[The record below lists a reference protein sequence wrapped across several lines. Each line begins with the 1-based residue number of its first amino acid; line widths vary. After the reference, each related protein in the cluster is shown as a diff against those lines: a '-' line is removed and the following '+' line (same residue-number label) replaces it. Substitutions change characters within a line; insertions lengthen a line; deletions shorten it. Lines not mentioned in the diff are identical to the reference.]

1 MRKFI
6 LATIITI
13 SFFFTAFAGMRPLA
27 DESQPSGAEADA
39 GVRLPVRRV
48 VLYKNGMGYFEHATR
63 IRGNQDLAIDFTTSQ
78 LNDVLKSLTAVDLG
92 EGRIS
97 GVRYNSIAP
106 LDERLKA
113 LRLPFGEQLTRIDFL
128 AALRGARVEVH
139 NGSEAA
145 TGRLLSV
152 EKEKRFNEKGDSYE
166 VTEFSVMSDSGD
178 MRNFDLGPS
187 TSVRLAERDL
197 SDEVEKY
204 LNLIGS
210 SRARDLRRM
219 TISATGT
226 GEREIF
232 FSYISEVPV
241 WKSTYRIILPEKPN
255 EKPVLQGWAI
265 VDNTVGEDWKDVQL
279 SLIAGAPQSFIQD
292 ISRPLY
298 TRRPVVPLP
307 QAAMLTP
314 QTQEASMTAPA
325 PASTVA
331 ETVNVDGQALMT
343 MDTAPGQGGG
353 VGGGVISGDRNSL
366 VNSRA
371 RLNPF
376 AAAAKQ
382 QAEAES
388 KDLGDYFEYNLKQKI
403 TIGKNQSALVPIL
416 QSPIEAEKVTLW
428 NENTRDVQIGRPGR
442 LFRIQPQ
449 AENHNRQKSVCP
461 GANSAISHRSG
472 KGYPLEREHPRRSD
486 RKTWATISNTTSSR
500 KSQSAKISLPWCQ
513 FCNLPSKR
521 KRLPSGTRTPATF
534 RSEDLGDY
542 FEYNLKQKIT
552 IGKNQSALVPILQ
565 SPIEAEKVTLWN
577 ENTRDVRRAL
587 WITNSS
593 GLTLDSGT
601 FNILESDTFAGE
613 GLIETVHP
621 AERRLIS
628 YAADPALR
636 VTMEQESSEKPV
648 TRIHI
653 FKGLMYL
660 TREQRDSRKYS
671 LHNADAAARQVVI
684 EHPARENWK
693 QVEGPKPEETSAS
706 YLRFRIE
713 VPAGQTANL
722 HIEEFHPEN
731 SEFALTNLDDK
742 QVAFIAQQR
751 QLTPAMQ
758 EAFHRV
764 LEQKN
769 KVDSMGTQIKNRQHE
784 VETITKDQA
793 RLREN
798 MKALKG
804 SAEEKAL
811 LQRYARQ
818 LDSQEDRLNTLA
830 KEITDLQE
838 KQNQARAQLD
848 QTVQQIT
855 LDESF

>member
-1 MRKFI
+1 MRKSILVGFI
-6 LATIITI
+6 SI
-13 SFFFTAFAGMRPLA
+13 SFLVSAFAEKKSEQPMP
-27 DESQPSGAEADA
+27 DESSTSASAAEDSSS
-39 GVRLPVRRV
+39 RLPVKRV
-48 VLYKNGMGYFEHATR
+48 VLYKNGVGYFRHSAR
-63 IRGNQDLAIDFTTSQ
+63 VHGNQDLAIDFTTGQ

-113 LRLPFGEQLTRIDFL
+113 LRLPFGEQITRVDFL

-139 NGSEAA
+139 SGSDNAI
-145 TGRLLSV
+145 GRLLSV

-166 VTEFSVMSDSGD
+166 VTEFSIITDGGD

-187 TSVRLAERDL
+187 TSVRLAEHDL
-197 SDEVEKY
+197 SDEVGKY

-219 TISATGT
+219 TLSATGN
-226 GEREIF
+226 GDREIF
-232 FSYISEVPV
+232 VSYISEVPV

-314 QTQEASMTAPA
+314 QTQEASMSAPA
-325 PASTVA
+325 AAA
-331 ETVNVDGQALMT
+331 ETVEVVAENGPPPPA
-343 MDTAPGQGGG
+343 APGHGGG
-353 VGGGVISGDRNSL
+353 IGGAIAGDRNSL
-366 VNSRA
+366 FNGRE
-371 RLNPF
+371 RLSPF

-382 QAEAES
+382 QVEAET

-416 QSPIEAEKVTLW
+416 QSPIEAQKVTIW
-428 NENTRDVQIGRPGR
+428 NENTREI
-442 LFRIQPQ
+442 
-449 AENHNRQKSVCP
+449 
-461 GANSAISHRSG
+461 
-472 KGYPLEREHPRRSD
+472 
-486 RKTWATISNTTSSR
+486 
-500 KSQSAKISLPWCQ
+500 
-513 FCNLPSKR
+513 
-521 KRLPSGTRTPATF
+521 
-534 RSEDLGDY
+534 
-542 FEYNLKQKIT
+542 
-552 IGKNQSALVPILQ
+552 
-565 SPIEAEKVTLWN
+565 
-577 ENTRDVRRAL
+577 RRAL

-636 VTMEQESSEKPV
+636 VTMEQEANERPV
-648 TRIHI
+648 SRIHI
-653 FKGLMYL
+653 VKGLMYL
-660 TREQRDSRKYS
+660 TREQRDSRKYT
-671 LHNADAAARQVVI
+671 LHNADTTSREVVI

-693 QVEGPKPEETSAS
+693 LTEGPKPEETSAS
-706 YLRFRIE
+706 YLRFRIAL
-713 VPAGQTANL
+713 PAGQTGNL
-722 HIEEFHPEN
+722 KIEEYHPES
-731 SEFALTNLDDK
+731 SEFALTNLDEK
-742 QVAFIAQQR
+742 QVAFITQQR
-751 QLTPAMQ
+751 QITPAMQ
-758 EAFHRV
+758 EAFRRV
-764 LEQKN
+764 LDQKN
-769 KVDSMGTQIKNRQHE
+769 KVDSLGTQIRARQHE

-811 LQRYARQ
+811 LQRYTRQ
-818 LDSQEDRLNTLA
+818 LDSQEDRLNTLT
-830 KEITDLQE
+830 KEISDLQE
-838 KQNQARAQLD
+838 KQPQARNQLD
-848 QTVQQIT
+848 QIVQQIT
-855 LDESF
+855 LDDSF